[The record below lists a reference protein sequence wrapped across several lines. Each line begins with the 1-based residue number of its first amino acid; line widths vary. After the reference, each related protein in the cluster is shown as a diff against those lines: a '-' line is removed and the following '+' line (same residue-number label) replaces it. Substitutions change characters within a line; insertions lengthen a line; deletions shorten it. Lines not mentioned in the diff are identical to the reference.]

1 MEDILEGKGEWFYP
15 LKPAVQLISNISE
28 GTYTSFPKAIREI
41 VNNSFDAEAGRV
53 NIKFNED
60 YSELTIEDDGEGI
73 TSSGFDEKFLRISG
87 STRRL
92 PSNKKKKSNRPIIG
106 RYGIGVLAIAP
117 ICEYAVIRSKVKGEL
132 KGIERFI
139 PLKHLFRQDLLLANL
154 DQHFRYKKGPDFTD
168 DRNKQYTI
176 IRFVNLREDI
186 RKQLFYK
193 RKKAPKDWTDVSQL
207 DGIETFKWHLGL
219 LVPVQYKDDYPVPG
233 FETQLIAQAKK
244 DLARF
249 NFKVIVNGEEL
260 LKPVCLRHKPHDLIK
275 WRYDT
280 SEIPKEECDV
290 FEIESNQNDTVKFF
304 GYIYSQSKQ
313 IFPVS
318 LRGVLIRISHIGIQ
332 GYSRSFFGYTGSSLG
347 GAAEMISGEIFVEDG
362 LEEAL
367 TMDKDDFK
375 VNHPAYVE
383 LTTRIQEEIHKVAVA
398 ARNRSKALRVK
409 KTPKKTE
416 PKKKEIVADV
426 LKEKSPV
433 VKKIQRAVPSKDWE
447 ATIPKEPTQPLK
459 DYYKHIEKRIDDLS
473 SVGITPEVQS
483 YLQEALRCVEG
494 DCFRAAIILSWNA
507 AMYRIHEK
515 IKDEGFAKFETEAE
529 KVANSKVIPGFKKYK
544 AKNCSTLDEFK
555 TKVKDAE
562 VLAGIYGL
570 GLVTV
575 PEATIMRGYLSHRHQ
590 CAHPTGHEPNK
601 ADALLT
607 LEFLLKRVFEN
618 TKFKV

>member
-1 MEDILEGKGEWFYP
+1 MLEEPIRETEERFYP
-15 LKPAVQLISNISE
+15 LKPAVQLISHLSE
-28 GTYTSFPKAIREI
+28 GAYTSFPKAIREI
-41 VNNSFDAEAGRV
+41 VNNSFDARATEV
-53 NIKFNED
+53 KLNFND
-60 YSELTIEDDGEGI
+60 DFSELVIWDNGTGI
-73 TSSGFDEKFLRISG
+73 TPQGVDEQFLRISG
-87 STRRL
+87 STRRQAGDIDKRTL
-92 PSNKKKKSNRPIIG
+92 RPIIG

-117 ICEYAVIRSKVKGEL
+117 ICEYAEIKTKAAGEE
-132 KGIERFI
+132 KGIVRI
-139 PLKHLFRQDLLLANL
+139 VPLAHLFKPELQLANL
-154 DQHFRYKKGPDFTD
+154 DPHYYYLRGADFTD
-168 DRNKQYTI
+168 DPDKQYTI
-176 IRFVNLREDI
+176 IRLVNLREDI
-186 RKQLFYK
+186 RKQLSYK

-260 LKPVCLRHKPHDLIK
+260 LKPVCLRRKPHDLIK
-275 WRYDT
+275 WGYDT
-280 SEIPKEECDV
+280 PEIPKEECDV
-290 FEIESNQNDTVKFF
+290 YEIESNQNDSVTFF
-304 GYIYSQSKQ
+304 GYIYSQTKQ

-318 LRGVLIRISHIGIQ
+318 LRGVLIRISHVGIQ
-332 GYSRSFFGYTGSSLG
+332 GYSRSFFGYTGPSLG
-347 GAAEMISGEIFVEDG
+347 GAAEAISGEIFVEEG

-375 VNHPAYVE
+375 VNHPAYLE
-383 LTTRIQEEIHKVAVA
+383 LTKRIQDKIHDVAIK
-398 ARNRSKALRVK
+398 ARTRSSALKAKRTAK
-409 KTPKKTE
+409 
-416 PKKKEIVADV
+416 KKKEIVADV
-426 LKEKSPV
+426 LKEESPV
-433 VKKIQRAVPSKDWE
+433 IKKMQKAVPSKDWE

-459 DYYKHIEKRIDDLS
+459 DYYKHIKKRIDDLS
-473 SVGITPEVQS
+473 SVGITPEEQS
-483 YLQEALRCVEG
+483 YLQEVLRCVEG